1 MGGVVVVKP
10 TNLSSG
16 RGIFTYDLD
25 KGNVADLRDKIS
37 GADYLLEEKVEL
49 CAELKR
55 LNPPSCNTIRVYTI
69 IDREGNAHVFDA
81 VIRVGGG
88 NTIQDNFH
96 ANGVVYPIDIETG
109 RIKGGGKDLLNN
121 EYLLHPST
129 GIFMPGYQI
138 PRWEEVM
145 NFTLDAARQNP
156 KARFIGWDVA
166 VTDKGCEMI
175 EGNYYVYCGLI
186 QIFDKKG
193 KYKVLKSY
201 K

>member
-1 MGGVVVVKP
+1 MGGVIVVKP

-25 KGNVADLRDKIS
+25 NGSVADLRAKI
-37 GADYLLEEKVEL
+37 GNGDFLLEEKVEL
-49 CAELKR
+49 CEELKR

-69 IDREGNAHVFDA
+69 IDQTEHAHVIDA

-88 NTIQDNFH
+88 DTIQDNFH
-96 ANGVVYPIDIETG
+96 AKGVVYPIDLETG
-109 RIKGGGKDLLNN
+109 RIKCAGKDLQNN
-121 EYLLHPST
+121 EYLTHPST
-129 GIFMPGYQI
+129 GVYMPGYQI
-138 PRWEEVM
+138 PRWEDVI

-166 VTDKGCEMI
+166 LTDYGCEMI

-193 KYKVLKSY
+193 KYKVVKSY